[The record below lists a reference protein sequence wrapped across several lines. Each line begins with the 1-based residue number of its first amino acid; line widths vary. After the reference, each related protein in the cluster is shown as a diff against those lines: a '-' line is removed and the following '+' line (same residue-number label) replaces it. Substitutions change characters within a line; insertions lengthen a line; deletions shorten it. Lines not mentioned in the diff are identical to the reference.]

1 MPPEH
6 LEKNLEEVSNLWN
19 LFCRVEELKRLVAK
33 TETEEKRQ
41 AEKYVRALKEGEKA
55 LEEKT
60 AQLARTRNELQTQM
74 IQFHE
79 LNNKI
84 NKLKTEL
91 IEVQDNVK
99 KGKDEVDKLSQRR
112 EEEKR
117 VQELHVKVSWNA
129 RVNRVF
135 DYVSNMG
142 SSFFIAYKL
151 LKMRQPH
158 SPPPPSSQVFGGT
171 T

>member
-1 MPPEH
+1 MRVRIIH
-6 LEKNLEEVSNLWN
+6 ASRTFGKNLEEVSNLWN

-33 TETEEKRQ
+33 TETEEKHQ

-79 LNNKI
+79 LNSKI
-84 NKLKTEL
+84 NKLRTEL

-129 RVNRVF
+129 RVNRLF

-151 LKMRQPH
+151 LKMRQPL
-158 SPPPPSSQVFGGT
+158 PPPPPPL
-171 T
+171 